1 MEMESEY
8 KPSEV
13 FFFVI
18 ERVYSPLFGKVRS
31 HTTFGK
37 SPIQEQK
44 YLQNVAFFC
53 LEDNLF

>member
-8 KPSEV
+8 KPSGV

-18 ERVYSPLFGKVRS
+18 ESIYSPLFGKVRFR
-31 HTTFGK
+31 TTFGK

-44 YLQNVAFFC
+44 YLQNVAFFR